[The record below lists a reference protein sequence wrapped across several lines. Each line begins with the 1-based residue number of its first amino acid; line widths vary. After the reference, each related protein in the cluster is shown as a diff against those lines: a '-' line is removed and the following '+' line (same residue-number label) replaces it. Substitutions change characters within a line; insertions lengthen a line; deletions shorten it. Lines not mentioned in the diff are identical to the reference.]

1 MEDLRRL
8 LRLLGRGGAYFFRY
22 HGMVYSAAVAFNLLL
37 SSIPV
42 LFLAF
47 ATVSFLFGAE
57 DLPFAQL
64 TSVLR
69 TTFPYGAQVL
79 VPNLRKLMMSGKA
92 FGVLGTFLLLLSS
105 YSATDAVHT
114 SLAVMQGTPRRRHF
128 LRSAAF
134 HIALVVVLTVLTFA
148 AILVPPLFKGFSI
161 LTKGVPRGMG
171 EALHLF
177 IATISDFSLGVL
189 VFGGACLSFRYL
201 SPRKVSWRNALA
213 GSLIFLL
220 LLFCIGSGYTF
231 YIKKFSRLNI
241 IYGSLFSVVC
251 FIIVAYLFAA
261 AFLYCASIIGVL
273 EREGWK
279 DLHPRREE
287 GPGDDGASGGH

>member
-1 MEDLRRL
+1 MGDLRRFV
-8 LRLLGRGGAYFFRY
+8 RLLSSAGAHFFGS
-22 HGMVYSAAVAFNLLL
+22 HGMVYGAAVAFNLLL

-47 ATVSFLFGAE
+47 ASVSHLIGKE
-57 DLPFAQL
+57 DLPFSQL
-64 TSVLR
+64 TSVLK

-79 VPNLRKLMMSGKA
+79 VPNLRKLMMSGKT
-92 FGVLGTFLLLLSS
+92 FGVLGSLLLLLSS

-114 SLAVMQGTPRRRHF
+114 SLAVMQGAPRHRHF

-134 HIALVVVLTVLTFA
+134 HMALVVVLTLLTFA
-148 AILVPPLFKGFSI
+148 AILVPPLFRGITILKGAP
-161 LTKGVPRGMG
+161 LGMG
-171 EALHLF
+171 EVFHLF
-177 IATISDFSLGVL
+177 VDTLSDFLLGAF
-189 VFGGACLSFRYL
+189 VFAGAALSYRYL
-201 SPRKVSWRNALA
+201 SPRLVSWRNALA
-213 GSLIFLL
+213 GSLIFIL

-279 DLHPRREE
+279 DLNPRREE